1 MMNLSGAA
9 TDVEQ
14 YVGNPLNSF
23 ILIKKLTVEPPGDT
37 VFMNS
42 AVFLDL
48 RSSEFATSPLER
60 NISVNIP
67 KVAVKGSER
76 IFIATAPGKI
86 NYGWC
91 LRCPIEI
98 FC

>member
-1 MMNLSGAA
+1 ML
-9 TDVEQ
+9 TFDQ
-14 YVGNPLNSF
+14 LQD

-86 NYGWC
+86 AGASGA
-91 LRCPIEI
+91 L
-98 FC
+98 